1 MEQTWRML
9 RTISWEGVLMRSS
22 FIMLLITAAAT
33 FAQDAKVDEMGE
45 SPVETKFVSGGRI
58 RMDLCSSGIQ
68 IVGTNES
75 AVRVS
80 YHPERD
86 NVRVRLQVS
95 GDRADLRLTGC
106 PHNNFHAR
114 IEIPKSSDL
123 YVRMLAGQLDV
134 EDVTG
139 DKDVELSFGQLNLDV
154 GKAEQYA
161 RVDASVNSGQ
171 INASAFDVEK
181 GGLFRSFDQHG
192 PGKYRLHAHVGAG
205 QVDLR

>member
-1 MEQTWRML
+1 
-9 RTISWEGVLMRSS
+9 MRSLFLVLVLGS
-22 FIMLLITAAAT
+22 AVVV
-33 FAQDAKVDEMGE
+33 AQDAKIDELGK
-45 SPVETKFVSGGRI
+45 SPVEAKFVSGGRI

-68 IVGTNES
+68 IVGTDEP
-75 AVRVS
+75 ALRVS

-86 NVRVRLQVS
+86 NVRVRMQVS

-114 IEIPKSSDL
+114 IEIPKSSAL

-154 GKAEQYA
+154 GKTEQYA
-161 RVDASVNSGQ
+161 RVDASVNSGE

-181 GGLFRSFDQHG
+181 GGLFRSFDQRG

>member
-1 MEQTWRML
+1 
-9 RTISWEGVLMRSS
+9 MRSLFLVLVLGS
-22 FIMLLITAAAT
+22 AVVV
-33 FAQDAKVDEMGE
+33 AQDAKIDELGK
-45 SPVETKFVSGGRI
+45 SPVEAKFVSGGRI

-68 IVGTNES
+68 IVGTDEP
-75 AVRVS
+75 ALRVS

-86 NVRVRLQVS
+86 NVRVRMQVS

-114 IEIPKSSDL
+114 IEIPKSSAL

-154 GKAEQYA
+154 GKTEQYA
-161 RVDASVNSGQ
+161 RVDASVNSGE
-171 INASAFDVEK
+171 INASAFDVER
-181 GGLFRSFDQHG
+181 GGLFRSFDQRG

>member
-1 MEQTWRML
+1 
-9 RTISWEGVLMRSS
+9 MRSLFLVLVLGS
-22 FIMLLITAAAT
+22 AVVV
-33 FAQDAKVDEMGE
+33 AQDAKIDELGK
-45 SPVETKFVSGGRI
+45 SPVEAKFVSGGRI

-68 IVGTNES
+68 IVGTDKP
-75 AVRVS
+75 ALRVS

-86 NVRVRLQVS
+86 NVRVRMQVS

-114 IEIPKSSDL
+114 IEIPKSSAL

-154 GKAEQYA
+154 GKTEQYA
-161 RVDASVNSGQ
+161 RVDASVNSGE

-181 GGLFRSFDQHG
+181 GGLFRSFDQRG